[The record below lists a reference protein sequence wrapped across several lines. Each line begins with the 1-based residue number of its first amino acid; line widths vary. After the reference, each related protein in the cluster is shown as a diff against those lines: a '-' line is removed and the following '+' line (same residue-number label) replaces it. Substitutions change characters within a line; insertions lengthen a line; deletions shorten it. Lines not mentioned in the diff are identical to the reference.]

1 MKTKR
6 YTLSDAHSTQF
17 YQLPKWLVALR
28 VEVGISNE
36 AILLYTYL
44 RDRVQLSITNKWID
58 ENGEAYLYFKRE
70 QMEKLLGC
78 KKDKVQKIIKELK
91 SVNLLDEVRQGLNQP
106 NRLYLRYPD
115 NSELIE
121 MSIDFEDEDEE
132 SSEQEPETSEKAS
145 DYAKCG
151 KTALRSTEIPQS
163 GLLKKRTPDCGKT
176 EVKSAEISQSRVL
189 QNRSLDFC
197 KTAPNKTEYNKTEYN
212 KTEYNKT
219 EYNKTEYNK
228 TDSQS
233 DGDFE
238 FLMSADV
245 PEDFAKACISLI
257 YEITT
262 TPLSTVRIGKQVLPS
277 TQVRQA
283 LHQLTPEHLQAVYRI
298 TKYSSNVRKPKGYLL
313 ALLYNAA
320 QTAPESNLYAQF
332 FTMPLEEHKPSFD
345 IKIYE
350 KYDIFDHLNEERSP
364 EHGT

>member
-1 MKTKR
+1 MNTKR

-28 VEVGISNE
+28 VEAEISNE

-58 ENGEAYLYFKRE
+58 DNGEAYLYFKRE

-132 SSEQEPETSEKAS
+132 NGEQEPESPEKPS
-145 DYAKCG
+145 DYAERG
-151 KTALRSTEIPQS
+151 KTALRSTEISQS
-163 GLLKKRTPDCGKT
+163 GLLK
-176 EVKSAEISQSRVL
+176 
-189 QNRSLDFC
+189 NRSLDFC

-212 KTEYNKT
+212 KT
-219 EYNKTEYNK
+219 
-228 TDSQS
+228 DSQS
-233 DGDFE
+233 DGNFD
-238 FLMSADV
+238 FLMNADV

-257 YEITT
+257 CEITT

-277 TQVRQA
+277 TQVCQA
-283 LHQLTPEHLQAVYRI
+283 LHSLTPEHLQAVYRI
-298 TKYSSNVRKPKGYLL
+298 TKYSNNVRKPKGYLL

-320 QTAPESNLYAQF
+320 QAAPESNLYAQF
-332 FTMPLEEHKPSFD
+332 FAMPPEEHKPSFD
-345 IKIYE
+345 IKLYE
-350 KYDIFDHLNEERSP
+350 KYDIFDYLNEERSP

>member
-1 MKTKR
+1 MNTKR

-28 VEVGISNE
+28 VEAEISNE

-58 ENGEAYLYFKRE
+58 DNGEAYLYFKRE

-132 SSEQEPETSEKAS
+132 NGEQEPESPEKPS
-145 DYAKCG
+145 DYAERG

-163 GLLKKRTPDCGKT
+163 GLLK
-176 EVKSAEISQSRVL
+176 
-189 QNRSLDFC
+189 NRSLDFC

-212 KTEYNKT
+212 KT
-219 EYNKTEYNK
+219 
-228 TDSQS
+228 DSQS
-233 DGDFE
+233 DGNFD
-238 FLMSADV
+238 FLMNADV

-257 YEITT
+257 CEITT

-277 TQVRQA
+277 TQVCQA
-283 LHQLTPEHLQAVYRI
+283 LHSLTPEHLQAVYRI
-298 TKYSSNVRKPKGYLL
+298 TKYSNNVRKPKEYLL

-332 FTMPLEEHKPSFD
+332 FAMPEENKPSYD
-345 IKIYE
+345 LKIYE
-350 KYDIFDHLNEERSP
+350 KYDFFDHLNEERNP

>member
-1 MKTKR
+1 MNTKR

-28 VEVGISNE
+28 VEAEISNE

-58 ENGEAYLYFKRE
+58 DNGEAYLYFKRE

-132 SSEQEPETSEKAS
+132 NGEQEPESPEKPS
-145 DYAKCG
+145 DYAERG
-151 KTALRSTEIPQS
+151 KNALRSTEIPQS
-163 GLLKKRTPDCGKT
+163 GLLK
-176 EVKSAEISQSRVL
+176 
-189 QNRSLDFC
+189 NRSLDFC

-212 KTEYNKT
+212 KT
-219 EYNKTEYNK
+219 
-228 TDSQS
+228 DSQS
-233 DGDFE
+233 DGNFD
-238 FLMSADV
+238 FLMNADV

-257 YEITT
+257 CEITT

-277 TQVRQA
+277 AQVRQA
-283 LHQLTPEHLQAVYRI
+283 LHSLTPEHLQAVYRI
-298 TKYSSNVRKPKGYLL
+298 TKYSNNVRKPKGYLL

-320 QTAPESNLYAQF
+320 QAAPESNLYAQF
-332 FTMPLEEHKPSFD
+332 FAMSPEEHKPSFD
-345 IKIYE
+345 IKLYE
-350 KYDIFDHLNEERSP
+350 KYDIFDYLNEERSP

>member
-1 MKTKR
+1 MNTKR

-28 VEVGISNE
+28 VEAEISNE

-58 ENGEAYLYFKRE
+58 DNGEAYLYFKRE

-121 MSIDFEDEDEE
+121 MSIDFEDENEE
-132 SSEQEPETSEKAS
+132 NGEQEPESPEKPS
-145 DYAKCG
+145 DYAERG

-163 GLLKKRTPDCGKT
+163 GLLK
-176 EVKSAEISQSRVL
+176 
-189 QNRSLDFC
+189 NRSLDFC

-212 KTEYNKT
+212 KT
-219 EYNKTEYNK
+219 
-228 TDSQS
+228 DSQS
-233 DGDFE
+233 DGNFD
-238 FLMSADV
+238 FLMNADV

-257 YEITT
+257 CEITT

-277 TQVRQA
+277 TQVCQA
-283 LHQLTPEHLQAVYRI
+283 LHSLTPEHLQAVYRI
-298 TKYSSNVRKPKGYLL
+298 TKYSNNVRKPKGYLL

-320 QTAPESNLYAQF
+320 QAAPESNLYAQF
-332 FTMPLEEHKPSFD
+332 FAMPPEEHKPSFD
-345 IKIYE
+345 IKLYE
-350 KYDIFDHLNEERSP
+350 KYDIFDYLNEERSP

>member
-1 MKTKR
+1 MNTKR

-28 VEVGISNE
+28 VEAEISNE

-58 ENGEAYLYFKRE
+58 DNGEAYLYFKRE

-121 MSIDFEDEDEE
+121 MSIGFEDEDEE
-132 SSEQEPETSEKAS
+132 NSEQEPESPEKPS
-145 DYAKCG
+145 DYAECG
-151 KTALRSTEIPQS
+151 KTALRSTEIPQP
-163 GLLKKRTPDCGKT
+163 GLLKNRTPDCGKS

-189 QNRSLDFC
+189 KNRSLDFC
-197 KTAPNKTEYNKTEYN
+197 KTAPNN
-212 KTEYNKT
+212 T

-245 PEDFAKACISLI
+245 PKDFAKACISLI
-257 YEITT
+257 CEITT

-277 TQVRQA
+277 TQVCQA
-283 LHQLTPEHLQAVYRI
+283 LHSLTPEHLQAVYRI
-298 TKYSSNVRKPKGYLL
+298 TKYSNNVRKPKEYLL

-320 QTAPESNLYAQF
+320 QTTPESNLYAQF
-332 FTMPLEEHKPSFD
+332 FAMPEENKPSYD
-345 IKIYE
+345 LKIYE
-350 KYDIFDHLNEERSP
+350 KYDIFDHLNEERNP
-364 EHGT
+364 EHET

>member
-1 MKTKR
+1 MNTKR

-28 VEVGISNE
+28 VEAEISNE

-58 ENGEAYLYFKRE
+58 DNGEAYLYFKRE

-132 SSEQEPETSEKAS
+132 NGEQEPESPEKPS
-145 DYAKCG
+145 DYAERG

-163 GLLKKRTPDCGKT
+163 
-176 EVKSAEISQSRVL
+176 RVL
-189 QNRSLDFC
+189 KNRSLDFC

-212 KTEYNKT
+212 KT
-219 EYNKTEYNK
+219 
-228 TDSQS
+228 DSQR
-233 DGDFE
+233 DGNFD
-238 FLMSADV
+238 FLMNADV

-257 YEITT
+257 CEITT

-277 TQVRQA
+277 TQVCQA
-283 LHQLTPEHLQAVYRI
+283 LHSLTPEHLQAVYRI
-298 TKYSSNVRKPKGYLL
+298 TKYSNNVRKPKGYLL

-320 QTAPESNLYAQF
+320 QAAPESNLYAQF
-332 FTMPLEEHKPSFD
+332 FAMPPEEHKPSFD
-345 IKIYE
+345 IKLYE

>member
-1 MKTKR
+1 MNTKR

-28 VEVGISNE
+28 VEAEISNE

-58 ENGEAYLYFKRE
+58 DNGEAYLYFKRE

-121 MSIDFEDEDEE
+121 MSIDFENEDEE
-132 SSEQEPETSEKAS
+132 DCEQEPESPEKPS
-145 DYAKCG
+145 DYAE
-151 KTALRSTEIPQS
+151 R
-163 GLLKKRTPDCGKT
+163 GKT

-189 QNRSLDFC
+189 KNRSLDFC

-212 KTEYNKT
+212 KT
-219 EYNKTEYNK
+219 
-228 TDSQS
+228 DSQS
-233 DGDFE
+233 DGNFD
-238 FLMSADV
+238 FLMNADV

-257 YEITT
+257 CEITT

-277 TQVRQA
+277 TQVCQA
-283 LHQLTPEHLQAVYRI
+283 LHSLTPEHLQAVYRI
-298 TKYSSNVRKPKGYLL
+298 TKYSNNVRKPKEYLL

-320 QTAPESNLYAQF
+320 QAAPESNLYAQF
-332 FTMPLEEHKPSFD
+332 FAMPPEEHKPSFD
-345 IKIYE
+345 IKLYE
-350 KYDIFDHLNEERSP
+350 KYDIFDYLNEERSP

>member
-1 MKTKR
+1 MNTKR

-28 VEVGISNE
+28 VEAEISNE

-58 ENGEAYLYFKRE
+58 DNGEAYLYFKRE

-106 NRLYLRYPD
+106 NRLYLRYPN

-121 MSIDFEDEDEE
+121 MSIDFEDENEE
-132 SSEQEPETSEKAS
+132 NSEQEPESPEKPS
-145 DYAKCG
+145 DYAERG

-163 GLLKKRTPDCGKT
+163 
-176 EVKSAEISQSRVL
+176 RVL
-189 QNRSLDFC
+189 KNRSLDFC

-212 KTEYNKT
+212 KT
-219 EYNKTEYNK
+219 
-228 TDSQS
+228 DSQS
-233 DGDFE
+233 DGNFD
-238 FLMSADV
+238 FLMNADV
-245 PEDFAKACISLI
+245 PENFAKACISLI
-257 YEITT
+257 CEITT

-277 TQVRQA
+277 TQVCQA
-283 LHQLTPEHLQAVYRI
+283 LHSLTPEHLQAVYRI
-298 TKYSSNVRKPKGYLL
+298 TKYSNNVRKPKGYLL

-320 QTAPESNLYAQF
+320 QAAPESNLYAQF
-332 FTMPLEEHKPSFD
+332 FAMPPEEHKPSFD
-345 IKIYE
+345 IKLYE
-350 KYDIFDHLNEERSP
+350 KYDIFDYLNEERSP

>member
-1 MKTKR
+1 MNTKR

-28 VEVGISNE
+28 VEAEISNE

-58 ENGEAYLYFKRE
+58 DNGEAYLYFKRE

-91 SVNLLDEVRQGLNQP
+91 SVNLLDEVRQGLNRP

-115 NSELIE
+115 NSELIK

-132 SSEQEPETSEKAS
+132 NGEQEPESPEKPS
-145 DYAKCG
+145 DYAERG

-163 GLLKKRTPDCGKT
+163 GLLK
-176 EVKSAEISQSRVL
+176 
-189 QNRSLDFC
+189 NRSLDFC

-212 KTEYNKT
+212 KT
-219 EYNKTEYNK
+219 
-228 TDSQS
+228 DSQS
-233 DGDFE
+233 DGNFD
-238 FLMSADV
+238 FLMNADV

-257 YEITT
+257 CEITT

-277 TQVRQA
+277 TQVCQA
-283 LHQLTPEHLQAVYRI
+283 LHSLTPEHLQAVYRI
-298 TKYSSNVRKPKGYLL
+298 TKYSNNVRKPKGYLL

-320 QTAPESNLYAQF
+320 QAAPESNLYAQF
-332 FTMPLEEHKPSFD
+332 FAMPPEEHKPSYD
-345 IKIYE
+345 IKLYE
-350 KYDIFDHLNEERSP
+350 KYDIFDYLNEERSP

>member
-1 MKTKR
+1 MNTKR

-28 VEVGISNE
+28 VEAEISNE

-58 ENGEAYLYFKRE
+58 DNGEAYLYFKRE

-132 SSEQEPETSEKAS
+132 NGEQEPESPEKPS
-145 DYAKCG
+145 DYAERG

-163 GLLKKRTPDCGKT
+163 GLLKNRTPDCGKS

-189 QNRSLDFC
+189 KNRSLDFC
-197 KTAPNKTEYNKTEYN
+197 KTAPNKTEYNKT
-212 KTEYNKT
+212 K
-219 EYNKTEYNK
+219 YNK

-233 DGDFE
+233 DGNFD
-238 FLMSADV
+238 FLMNADV

-257 YEITT
+257 CEITT
-262 TPLSTVRIGKQVLPS
+262 TPLSTVRIGKHVMS
-277 TQVRQA
+277 TWHDSYGNFVKID
-283 LHQLTPEHLQAVYRI
+283 HGNGWST
-298 TKYSSNVRKPKGYLL
+298 
-313 ALLYNAA
+313 
-320 QTAPESNLYAQF
+320 LYAHQTKRVAKVGESVSAGDLIGYVGSTGDSTGNHLHFEIRYNDNRLDPLQF
-332 FTMPLEEHKPSFD
+332 FE
-345 IKIYE
+345 
-350 KYDIFDHLNEERSP
+350 
-364 EHGT
+364 

>member
-1 MKTKR
+1 MNTKR

-28 VEVGISNE
+28 VEAEISNE

-58 ENGEAYLYFKRE
+58 DNGEAYLYFKRE

-121 MSIDFEDEDEE
+121 MSIDFENEDEE
-132 SSEQEPETSEKAS
+132 DCEQEPENPEKAS
-145 DYAKCG
+145 DYAECG

-163 GLLKKRTPDCGKT
+163 GLLKNRTPDCGKS

-189 QNRSLDFC
+189 KNRSLDFC

-212 KTEYNKT
+212 KT
-219 EYNKTEYNK
+219 
-228 TDSQS
+228 DSQS
-233 DGDFE
+233 DGNFD
-238 FLMSADV
+238 FLMNADV

-257 YEITT
+257 CEITT

-277 TQVRQA
+277 TQVCQA
-283 LHQLTPEHLQAVYRI
+283 LHSLTPEHLQAVYRI
-298 TKYSSNVRKPKGYLL
+298 TKYSNNVRKPKGYLL

-320 QTAPESNLYAQF
+320 QAAPESNLYAQF
-332 FTMPLEEHKPSFD
+332 FAMPPEEHKPSFD
-345 IKIYE
+345 IKLYE
-350 KYDIFDHLNEERSP
+350 KYDIFDYLNEERSP
-364 EHGT
+364 EHET

>member
-1 MKTKR
+1 MNTKR

-28 VEVGISNE
+28 VEAEISNE

-58 ENGEAYLYFKRE
+58 DNGEAYLYFKRE

-132 SSEQEPETSEKAS
+132 NGEQEPESPEKPS
-145 DYAKCG
+145 DYAERG

-163 GLLKKRTPDCGKT
+163 GLLK
-176 EVKSAEISQSRVL
+176 
-189 QNRSLDFC
+189 NRSLDFC

-212 KTEYNKT
+212 KT
-219 EYNKTEYNK
+219 
-228 TDSQS
+228 DSQS
-233 DGDFE
+233 DGNFD
-238 FLMSADV
+238 FLMNADV

-257 YEITT
+257 CEITT
-262 TPLSTVRIGKQVLPS
+262 TPLSTVRIGKQVFPS
-277 TQVRQA
+277 TQVCQA
-283 LHQLTPEHLQAVYRI
+283 LHSLTPEHLQAVYRI
-298 TKYSSNVRKPKGYLL
+298 TKYSNNVRKPKGYLL

-320 QTAPESNLYAQF
+320 QAAPESNLYAQF
-332 FTMPLEEHKPSFD
+332 FAMPPEEHKPSFD
-345 IKIYE
+345 IKLYE
-350 KYDIFDHLNEERSP
+350 KYDIFDYLNEERSP

>member
-1 MKTKR
+1 MNTKR

-28 VEVGISNE
+28 VEAEISNE

-58 ENGEAYLYFKRE
+58 DNGEAYLYFKRE

-132 SSEQEPETSEKAS
+132 NGEQEPESPEKPS
-145 DYAKCG
+145 DYAERG

-163 GLLKKRTPDCGKT
+163 
-176 EVKSAEISQSRVL
+176 RVL
-189 QNRSLDFC
+189 KNRSLDFC
-197 KTAPNKTEYNKTEYN
+197 KTAPNKTEYNKT
-212 KTEYNKT
+212 
-219 EYNKTEYNK
+219 
-228 TDSQS
+228 DSQS
-233 DGDFE
+233 DGNFD
-238 FLMSADV
+238 FLMNADV

-257 YEITT
+257 CEITT

-277 TQVRQA
+277 TQVCQA
-283 LHQLTPEHLQAVYRI
+283 LHSLTPEHLQAVYRI
-298 TKYSSNVRKPKGYLL
+298 TKYSNNVRKPKGYLL

-320 QTAPESNLYAQF
+320 QAAPESNLYAQF
-332 FTMPLEEHKPSFD
+332 FAMPPEEHKPSFD
-345 IKIYE
+345 IKLYE
-350 KYDIFDHLNEERSP
+350 KYDIFDYLNEERSP

>member
-1 MKTKR
+1 MNTKR

-28 VEVGISNE
+28 VEAEISNE

-58 ENGEAYLYFKRE
+58 DNGEAYLYFKRE

-132 SSEQEPETSEKAS
+132 NGEQEPESPEKPS
-145 DYAKCG
+145 DYAERG

-163 GLLKKRTPDCGKT
+163 GLLKNRTPDCGKS

-189 QNRSLDFC
+189 KNRSLDFC

-212 KTEYNKT
+212 KT
-219 EYNKTEYNK
+219 
-228 TDSQS
+228 DSQS
-233 DGDFE
+233 DGNFD
-238 FLMSADV
+238 FLMNADV
-245 PEDFAKACISLI
+245 PEDFAKVCISLI
-257 YEITT
+257 CEITT

-277 TQVRQA
+277 TQVCQA
-283 LHQLTPEHLQAVYRI
+283 LHSLTPEHLQAVYRI
-298 TKYSSNVRKPKGYLL
+298 TKYSNNVRKPKGYLL

-320 QTAPESNLYAQF
+320 QAAPESNLYAQF
-332 FTMPLEEHKPSFD
+332 FAMPPEEHKPSFD
-345 IKIYE
+345 IKLYE
-350 KYDIFDHLNEERSP
+350 KYDIFDYLNEERSP

>member
-1 MKTKR
+1 MNTKR

-28 VEVGISNE
+28 VEAEISNE

-58 ENGEAYLYFKRE
+58 DNGEAYLYFKRE

-132 SSEQEPETSEKAS
+132 NGEQEPESPEKPS
-145 DYAKCG
+145 DYAERG

-163 GLLKKRTPDCGKT
+163 GLLKNRTPDCGKS

-189 QNRSLDFC
+189 KNRSLDFC

-219 EYNKTEYNK
+219 
-228 TDSQS
+228 DSQS
-233 DGDFE
+233 DGNFDF
-238 FLMSADV
+238 
-245 PEDFAKACISLI
+245 
-257 YEITT
+257 
-262 TPLSTVRIGKQVLPS
+262 
-277 TQVRQA
+277 
-283 LHQLTPEHLQAVYRI
+283 
-298 TKYSSNVRKPKGYLL
+298 
-313 ALLYNAA
+313 
-320 QTAPESNLYAQF
+320 
-332 FTMPLEEHKPSFD
+332 
-345 IKIYE
+345 
-350 KYDIFDHLNEERSP
+350 
-364 EHGT
+364 

>member
-1 MKTKR
+1 
-6 YTLSDAHSTQF
+6 
-17 YQLPKWLVALR
+17 
-28 VEVGISNE
+28 
-36 AILLYTYL
+36 
-44 RDRVQLSITNKWID
+44 
-58 ENGEAYLYFKRE
+58 
-70 QMEKLLGC
+70 
-78 KKDKVQKIIKELK
+78 
-91 SVNLLDEVRQGLNQP
+91 
-106 NRLYLRYPD
+106 
-115 NSELIE
+115 

-132 SSEQEPETSEKAS
+132 NGEQEPESPEKTS
-145 DYAKCG
+145 DYAECG

-163 GLLKKRTPDCGKT
+163 GLLKNRTPDCGKS

-189 QNRSLDFC
+189 KNRSLDFC
-197 KTAPNKTEYNKTEYN
+197 KTAPNNTEYNN
-212 KTEYNKT
+212 
-219 EYNKTEYNK
+219 TEYNK

-257 YEITT
+257 CEITT

-277 TQVRQA
+277 TQVCQA
-283 LHQLTPEHLQAVYRI
+283 LHCLTPEHLQAVYRI
-298 TKYSSNVRKPKGYLL
+298 VKYSNNVRKPKGYLL

-332 FTMPLEEHKPSFD
+332 FTMPEEHEPSFD

>member
-1 MKTKR
+1 MNTKR

-28 VEVGISNE
+28 VEAEISNE

-58 ENGEAYLYFKRE
+58 DNGEAYLYFKRE

-132 SSEQEPETSEKAS
+132 NGEQEPESPEKPS
-145 DYAKCG
+145 DYAERG

-163 GLLKKRTPDCGKT
+163 
-176 EVKSAEISQSRVL
+176 RVL
-189 QNRSLDFC
+189 KNRSLDFC

-219 EYNKTEYNK
+219 EYNKT
-228 TDSQS
+228 DSQS
-233 DGDFE
+233 DGNFD
-238 FLMSADV
+238 FLMNADV

-257 YEITT
+257 CEITT

-277 TQVRQA
+277 AQVRQA
-283 LHQLTPEHLQAVYRI
+283 LHSLTPEHLQAVYRI
-298 TKYSSNVRKPKGYLL
+298 TKYSNNVRKPKGYLL

-320 QTAPESNLYAQF
+320 QAAPESNLYAQF
-332 FTMPLEEHKPSFD
+332 FAMPPEEHKPSFD
-345 IKIYE
+345 IKLYE
-350 KYDIFDHLNEERSP
+350 KYDIFDYLNEERSP
-364 EHGT
+364 EHET

>member
-1 MKTKR
+1 MNTKR

-28 VEVGISNE
+28 VEAEISNE

-58 ENGEAYLYFKRE
+58 DNGEAYLYFKRE

-121 MSIDFEDEDEE
+121 MSID
-132 SSEQEPETSEKAS
+132 S
-145 DYAKCG
+145 
-151 KTALRSTEIPQS
+151 
-163 GLLKKRTPDCGKT
+163 PDCGKS

-189 QNRSLDFC
+189 KNRSLDFC

-212 KTEYNKT
+212 KT
-219 EYNKTEYNK
+219 
-228 TDSQS
+228 DSQS
-233 DGDFE
+233 DGNFD
-238 FLMSADV
+238 FLMNADV

-257 YEITT
+257 CEITT

-277 TQVRQA
+277 TQVCQA
-283 LHQLTPEHLQAVYRI
+283 LHSLTPEHLQAVYRI
-298 TKYSSNVRKPKGYLL
+298 TKYSNNVRKPKGYLL

-320 QTAPESNLYAQF
+320 QAAPESNLYAQF
-332 FTMPLEEHKPSFD
+332 FAMPPEEHKPSFD
-345 IKIYE
+345 IKLYE
-350 KYDIFDHLNEERSP
+350 KYDIFDYLNEERSP
-364 EHGT
+364 EHET

>member
-1 MKTKR
+1 MNTKR

-28 VEVGISNE
+28 VEAEISNE

-58 ENGEAYLYFKRE
+58 DNGEAYLYFKRD

-132 SSEQEPETSEKAS
+132 NGEQEPESPEKPS
-145 DYAKCG
+145 DYAERG

-163 GLLKKRTPDCGKT
+163 GLLK
-176 EVKSAEISQSRVL
+176 
-189 QNRSLDFC
+189 NRSLDFC

-212 KTEYNKT
+212 KT
-219 EYNKTEYNK
+219 
-228 TDSQS
+228 DSQS
-233 DGDFE
+233 DGNFD
-238 FLMSADV
+238 FLMNADV

-257 YEITT
+257 CEITT

-277 TQVRQA
+277 TQVCQA
-283 LHQLTPEHLQAVYRI
+283 LHSLTPEHLQAVYRI
-298 TKYSSNVRKPKGYLL
+298 TKYSNNVRKPKGYLL

-320 QTAPESNLYAQF
+320 QAAPESNLYAQF
-332 FTMPLEEHKPSFD
+332 FAMPPEEHKPSFD
-345 IKIYE
+345 IKLYE
-350 KYDIFDHLNEERSP
+350 KYDIFDYLNEERSP

>member
-1 MKTKR
+1 MNTKR

-28 VEVGISNE
+28 VEAEISNE

-58 ENGEAYLYFKRE
+58 DNGEAYLYFKRE

-132 SSEQEPETSEKAS
+132 NGEQEPENPEKAS
-145 DYAKCG
+145 DYAECG

-163 GLLKKRTPDCGKT
+163 
-176 EVKSAEISQSRVL
+176 RVL
-189 QNRSLDFC
+189 KNRSLDFC
-197 KTAPNKTEYNKTEYN
+197 KTAPNKTEYNKT
-212 KTEYNKT
+212 
-219 EYNKTEYNK
+219 
-228 TDSQS
+228 DSQS
-233 DGDFE
+233 DGNFD
-238 FLMSADV
+238 FLMNADV

-257 YEITT
+257 CEITT

-277 TQVRQA
+277 TQVCQA
-283 LHQLTPEHLQAVYRI
+283 LHSLTPEHLQAVYRI
-298 TKYSSNVRKPKGYLL
+298 TKYSNNVRKPKGYLL

-320 QTAPESNLYAQF
+320 QAAPESNLYAQF
-332 FTMPLEEHKPSFD
+332 FAMPPEEHKPSFD
-345 IKIYE
+345 IKLYE
-350 KYDIFDHLNEERSP
+350 KYDIFDYLNEERSP